1 METQAVQVGRTS
13 GIVVHPGDGATF
25 SGRGG
30 GYTLVTKVTNDE
42 TRGAYALQE
51 MMVVPGF
58 PWIPPHIHRNEDE
71 ALYVLEGEC
80 TVRVGEQV
88 YTLAPGAF
96 IFMPRD
102 VVHTF
107 SNPGWVPTR
116 VLVISSPG
124 SVIRYFEEAAALTNQ
139 SPNGRP
145 DMERLVALS
154 RQYNIEFV
162 SASSEE
168 AT

>member
-1 METQAVQVGRTS
+1 MGMQPAQVGRTN
-13 GIVVHPGDGATF
+13 GIVVQPGHGATY

-30 GYTLVTKVTNDE
+30 GYTLVTKVTDDE
-42 TRGAYALQE
+42 TRGAYAFQE
-51 MMVVPGF
+51 MTVAPGF

-88 YTLAPGAF
+88 HTLGSGAF

-107 SNPGWVPTR
+107 SNPGAVPTR

-124 SVIRYFEEAAALTNQ
+124 RVIRYFEDAAALASH
-139 SPNGRP
+139 SPSGQP
-145 DMERLVALS
+145 DMKRLVALA
-154 RQYNIEFV
+154 REYNIEFV
-162 SASSEE
+162 SSASGE